1 MQIACPNC
9 RTSYSV
15 AANALG
21 PKGRSVRCAKCKEVW
36 LATAEE
42 AIVGQVLAP
51 AEAGDGGGGEPHES
65 NAAAAVSHGTDAGH
79 ESDAPVVESPSIVH
93 DGSPV
98 DGPAEADA
106 AAAEPHE
113 TPRARRPLLP
123 KGGRL
128 APAPLRLNLSVVS
141 AAMAALILG
150 LVIWRNDIVRLM
162 PQTAAFFKMA
172 GMKVNLRNLNFEAVH
187 VSTEAVDGAPVA
199 TIEGTIAAGGTRP
212 VEIPRLR
219 FVVRDEHG
227 AAIYSW
233 NAVLEQAVL
242 QPGDR
247 VAFKSRLASPPP
259 NARDLIVRF
268 FNRRDI

>member
-1 MQIACPNC
+1 
-9 RTSYSV
+9 
-15 AANALG
+15 
-21 PKGRSVRCAKCKEVW
+21 
-36 LATAEE
+36 
-42 AIVGQVLAP
+42 
-51 AEAGDGGGGEPHES
+51 
-65 NAAAAVSHGTDAGH
+65 
-79 ESDAPVVESPSIVH
+79 
-93 DGSPV
+93 
-98 DGPAEADA
+98 
-106 AAAEPHE
+106 
-113 TPRARRPLLP
+113 
-123 KGGRL
+123 
-128 APAPLRLNLSVVS
+128 
-141 AAMAALILG
+141 
-150 LVIWRNDIVRLM
+150 
-162 PQTAAFFKMA
+162 
-172 GMKVNLRNLNFEAVH
+172 VH

-199 TIEGTIAAGGTRP
+199 TIEGTIAAVGTRP